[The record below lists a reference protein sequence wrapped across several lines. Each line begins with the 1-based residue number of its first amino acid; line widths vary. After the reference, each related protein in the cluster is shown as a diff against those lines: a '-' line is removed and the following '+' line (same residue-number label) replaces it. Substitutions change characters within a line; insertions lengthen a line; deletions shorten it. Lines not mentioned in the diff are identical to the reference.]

1 MIIYI
6 ISDGKKG
13 HLSQTRGLAH
23 ALIERARAAR
33 PDMVHEAHE
42 VDITRKSWFAKLVYK
57 GRDLD
62 LPRPHLILCAGHGTH
77 LAALSLAR
85 HLRCLCMV
93 CMKPSLPTSCFDLC
107 IVPRHDL
114 PDGKPPGSHIFPTNG
129 ALNSVHP
136 DPEAVQQHTLILIG
150 GPSKEFCWDEEMIL
164 NQLATIT
171 RRTTSPMVLTT
182 SRRTPADFAQ
192 DVSSTCPSIR
202 VVPVD
207 KTGPTWVADHLAT
220 AREVWV
226 TQDSV
231 SMVYEALSSGAPV
244 GIIEMLRRGDR
255 RKPRPMSRVVRGL
268 AMLIEDGSV
277 CTFTEWAK
285 THELPRP
292 RTVLDEAGRTADYII
307 QRFFPRLLP

>member
-23 ALIERARAAR
+23 ALLERARAAR

-42 VDITRKSWFAKLVYK
+42 VDITGKSWFAKLTYK
-57 GRDLD
+57 GMDLD
-62 LPRPHLILCAGHGTH
+62 LPRPHLILCAGHSTH

-85 HLRCLCMV
+85 HLHCPCMA
-93 CMKPSLPTSCFDLC
+93 CMKPSLPVGLFDLC
-107 IVPRHDL
+107 IMPRHDL
-114 PDGKPPGSHIFPTNG
+114 PEGKAPGPRIFTTVG

-136 DPEAVQQHTLILIG
+136 DPAAEKRNTLILIG
-150 GPSKEFCWDEEMIL
+150 GPSKEFTWEAEMVL

-171 RRTTSPMVLTT
+171 RRTSTPMVLTT
-182 SRRTPADFAQ
+182 SRRTPPDFAK
-192 DVSSTCPSIR
+192 DVALTCPSIR

-207 KTGPTWVADHLAT
+207 QTGPTWVADHLAT

-244 GIIEMLRRGDR
+244 GIIEMPRKGDR

-268 AMLIEDGSV
+268 AMLMEDGSV
-277 CTFTEWAK
+277 NTFTEWAK
-285 THELPRP
+285 THHLPQP
-292 RTVLDEAGRTADYII
+292 RHVLDEAGRTADYILE
-307 QRFFPRLLP
+307 RFPQLLP